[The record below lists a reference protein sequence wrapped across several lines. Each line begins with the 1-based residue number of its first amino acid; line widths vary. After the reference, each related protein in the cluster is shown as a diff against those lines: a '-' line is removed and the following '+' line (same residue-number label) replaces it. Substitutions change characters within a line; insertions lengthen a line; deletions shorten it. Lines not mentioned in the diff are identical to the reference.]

1 MLSAQKSMTYVAEG
15 GKENRITRE
24 TFKIALLIGKRAK
37 ATLLMKSL

>member
-15 GKENRITRE
+15 GEENRTSEE
-24 TFKIALLIGKRAK
+24 TFKIALLIGKLAK